1 MLVCDLMTR
10 NVAICHRSDPLVRA
24 AAHMAERDCSWV
36 PVLDDGD
43 RLLGGVDHRSVCGAV
58 ATAEGDVSGLTVES
72 VMHPVPSVHR
82 AATLTDAGKAMRSAH
97 RSVVAVLDSH
107 KRLVGVLSL
116 SDLAR
121 EAWSSDTA
129 DEEHLNTT
137 DIAYLLAVLARE
149 RHPLDLEA
157 AIG

>member
-1 MLVCDLMTR
+1 MLVADLMTR
-10 NVAICHRSDPLVRA
+10 NVAICHSGDPLLRA
-24 AAHMAERDCSWV
+24 ARHIQERDCSWV
-36 PVLDDGD
+36 PVVDDGH
-43 RLLGGVDHRSVCGAV
+43 RVLGGVDDRTVCVSIARTGGDISAV
-58 ATAEGDVSGLTVES
+58 TVNS
-72 VMHPVPSVHR
+72 VMHEVPQVTRGSS
-82 AATLTDAGKAMRSAH
+82 LTDVGKAMRGAH
-97 RSVVAVLDSH
+97 RPVVAVVDAN

-149 RHPLDLEA
+149 RHPLDMEES
-157 AIG
+157 IG